1 MNPQTSSL
9 PTRVSAVEAAAPP
22 AVRRPRLNVGRIVA
36 YTLVLL
42 VALIYV
48 TPLLVMINTS
58 LRPPQEFMMNPT
70 GLAQK
75 LTLANFQEAWRAA
88 RFPTYIGNTLLY
100 TLVSTAIYL
109 ILVTFVAFPLARGY
123 IRGSRII
130 YILYVIALFL
140 PNNLIPQFQLML
152 RLGLYNTRFGYI
164 VLTLVGGLGV
174 LILYGYMK
182 SIPVELDEAAALDGC
197 DYFQYVTRVVVPLI
211 KPALA
216 TVALLQAIA
225 IWNDLIYPMIYLT
238 SREFYPI
245 TRGLMVFY
253 GQFGTDWTRLSA
265 ATIMMVAPLIILFVF
280 LQRYIIEGAMR
291 GAIKG

>member
-1 MNPQTSSL
+1 MPSL
-9 PTRVSAVEAAAPP
+9 AAEMRPSESAAQP
-22 AVRRPRLNVGRIVA
+22 ALRRARPRVGRTIA
-36 YTLVLL
+36 YFLVLL

-48 TPLLVMINTS
+48 APLLVMVNTS
-58 LRPPQEFMMNPT
+58 LRSPQDFMMDPA
-70 GLAQK
+70 GLAQR
-75 LTLANFQEAWRAA
+75 LTFTNFLEAWRAA
-88 RFPTYIGNTLLY
+88 KFPTYIGNTVLY
-100 TLVSTAIYL
+100 TVVSTAIYL
-109 ILVTFVAFPLARGY
+109 VLVTFVSFPLARGY
-123 IRGSRII
+123 VRGSRFI
-130 YILYVIALFL
+130 YVLYVIALFL
-140 PNNLIPQFQLML
+140 PNSLIPQFQLML
-152 RLGLYNTRFGYI
+152 GLGLYNTRAGYI
-164 VLTLVGGLGV
+164 LLTLVGGLGV

-197 DYFQYVTRVVVPLI
+197 GYFQYVTRIIVPLV

-238 SREFYPI
+238 SKSYYPI

-253 GQFGTDWTRLSA
+253 GQFGTAWTQLAA
-265 ATIMMVAPLIILFVF
+265 ATIMMIAPLVILFVF

>member
-1 MNPQTSSL
+1 MRPSK
-9 PTRVSAVEAAAPP
+9 AAAQP
-22 AVRRPRLNVGRIVA
+22 ALRRARPKVGRITA
-36 YTLVLL
+36 YVLVLL
-42 VALIYV
+42 VALIYIA
-48 TPLLVMINTS
+48 PLVVMVNTS
-58 LRPPQEFMMNPT
+58 LRSPQDFMMDPA

-75 LTLANFQEAWRAA
+75 LTFANFLEAWRAA
-88 RFPTYIGNTLLY
+88 KFPTYIGNTVLY
-100 TLVSTAIYL
+100 TVVSTAIYL
-109 ILVTFVAFPLARGY
+109 VLVTFVAFPLARGY
-123 IRGSRII
+123 VRGSRFI
-130 YILYVIALFL
+130 YVLYVIALFL
-140 PNNLIPQFQLML
+140 PNSLIPQFQLML
-152 RLGLYNTRFGYI
+152 GLGLYNTRAGYI
-164 VLTLVGGLGV
+164 LLTLVGGLGV

-197 DYFQYVTRVVVPLI
+197 GYFQYVTRIIVPLV

-238 SREFYPI
+238 SKSYYPI

-253 GQFGTDWTRLSA
+253 GQFGTAWTQLAA
-265 ATIMMVAPLIILFVF
+265 ATIMMIAPLVILFVF